1 MELSGI
7 SVVQTKSG
15 LQLTLEGKF
24 YQEIA
29 KQWEEGQLK
38 PFYTILKNFI
48 HELNEAYEK

>member
-7 SVVQTKSG
+7 SIIQTKNG

-29 KQWEEGQLK
+29 KKWEEGQLK
-38 PFYTILKNFI
+38 PFYSILKNFI
-48 HELNEAYEK
+48 QELNQAYEK